1 MVVGSTPA
9 EGISTTTQHSLCAA
23 RMGVHHQACPAG
35 QHPQTPVKAHL
46 TQHTRARP
54 DIAKLN
60 RQSAVPTVLIAD
72 DHQLFLEAMSDLL
85 TARDWQVVGL
95 AHTGREALTLARQHR
110 PDAILMDIQMPQCS
124 GLEATRLIKAELP
137 DTIIV
142 ILTSSDDDDDLFEAI
157 KSGAAGYLLKSMGGQ
172 AFFDQFESA
181 LRGEAPLAP
190 GLASRLLKEFARQ
203 AQQVDARLSAPPPA
217 QHTAISDV
225 EIEILKQVGHGHTY
239 KEIGQTLYLSERTVK
254 YHMSKLLK
262 RLQLQNR
269 EQVLAYAAQ
278 RGWLAGE

>member
-1 MVVGSTPA
+1 
-9 EGISTTTQHSLCAA
+9 
-23 RMGVHHQACPAG
+23 
-35 QHPQTPVKAHL
+35 
-46 TQHTRARP
+46 
-54 DIAKLN
+54 
-60 RQSAVPTVLIAD
+60 
-72 DHQLFLEAMSDLL
+72 MSDLL

-142 ILTSSDDDDDLFEAI
+142 ILTSSDDADDLFEAI

-217 QHTAISDV
+217 EHTAISDV